1 MHFFVDSQKDWKK
14 GCKRKN
20 AVSQRNFLL
29 PLLFFIII
37 KNVSSSTAL
46 IKLSLYVF
54 PKLREYDE
62 NLRIWI
68 CRFFILWSLTSEVM
82 KGHKRSLLS
91 LKLHFLSDILFIQ
104 NLTLSKLNMND
115 NIINTRFFVIKL
127 WMTQV
132 SLKVT

>member
-14 GCKRKN
+14 GCMRKN